1 MPHLYYFI
9 MYFHFCISLT
19 SISIFFLQF
28 LVMKSKNGVNGN
40 STTNSKNGK
49 KLNEA
54 KKSNSSVAVVWGDSQ
69 ESDSDSESDSWNG
82 KNN

>member
-1 MPHLYYFI
+1 
-9 MYFHFCISLT
+9 
-19 SISIFFLQF
+19 
-28 LVMKSKNGVNGN
+28 MKSKNGVNGN

-69 ESDSDSESDSWNG
+69 ESDSDSESDS
-82 KNN
+82 